1 VIRVADKKVAPTVAP
16 NERADD
22 SNSAHLA
29 APMPGVVT
37 TVAVVEGQ
45 KVEAGDLVMTLEA
58 MKMDTAIHAPH
69 AGTVTRIAVAVHQQV
84 DPKDLLA
91 VIE

>member
-1 VIRVADKKVAPTVAP
+1 
-16 NERADD
+16 
-22 SNSAHLA
+22 
-29 APMPGVVT
+29 
-37 TVAVVEGQ
+37 
-45 KVEAGDLVMTLEA
+45 MTLEA